1 MDLLKEYHSPFTC
14 DTRMSIHV
22 SDIVNYLLARKIMV
36 CTNRQYLSKMGDVDR
51 LRPGG
56 TKQQRT
62 RNLCRK
68 YRKHRRYLQLWR
80 LKELIP
86 NLAQQQQNIDEV
98 IFVTLSDENDN
109 FCSHCQL
116 QVLEEARLHILSLEQ
131 KLLEEVKVSGLSE
144 SLKDVKDTD
153 FEKNKS
159 NDGKFDVIDKFSDK
173 DFATKNLD
181 IKTFK
186 SFLHDF
192 AKQRIEKTID
202 SENGG
207 SNE

>member
-1 MDLLKEYHSPFTC
+1 M
-14 DTRMSIHV
+14 
-22 SDIVNYLLARKIMV
+22 
-36 CTNRQYLSKMGDVDR
+36 
-51 LRPGG
+51 
-56 TKQQRT
+56 
-62 RNLCRK
+62 
-68 YRKHRRYLQLWR
+68 
-80 LKELIP
+80 IP
-86 NLAQQQQNIDEV
+86 NLAQEQQNIDEV